1 MDNANKIENT
11 QSEKDT
17 HKSVQ
22 LFLGDELKPLEKK
35 DVSAYD
41 LVSEYEKTKKNRDK
55 SVILWIVA
63 CFVVVFLLTYG
74 LIFFIKTINNK
85 IAVNINTFNDLNLR
99 ALLDSVGR
107 TESLYTT
114 ATKKKSDLVAERESD
129 IIQAQQKRD
138 NDLFT
143 LQSVAKVYSK
153 KLYESKKESILS
165 EYKSTV
171 KEIEKSYSPLIAA
184 AEEEIKHYEVQLS
197 SYEKENLEQ
206 IKKENKLLDSQQQ
219 LNELEKKNLIAKYEA
234 QISDL
239 KLQMGAQQRLAMENQ
254 RAAVE
259 EVRRIYQA
267 KIDLLDPD
275 ARNQSE
281 VQDSIILN
289 TGIEKSEDNP
299 SNFEFNET
307 FDSSF
312 YTKGFSSISN
322 NFSDSIK
329 KSSEYLQNLNTIAS
343 RFSSIPLENTIKHY
357 VPAMQ
362 RLAYQITSV
371 MAEGEQ
377 GMQKELDSLNGYIS
391 VLNNYLESLCV
402 SKNEICNGIVVDCSN
417 KLDIKLFM
425 TKSSDSYFAKKSFV
439 DGQIRDG
446 KKVIA
451 DVTIRKDGEYYS
463 AAPKDPAK
471 VQGFMNGQKIYI
483 IVDNK

>member
-1 MDNANKIENT
+1 MD
-11 QSEKDT
+11 
-17 HKSVQ
+17 
-22 LFLGDELKPLEKK
+22 LELKPLEKK

-107 TESLYTT
+107 TESLYTA

-197 SYEKENLEQ
+197 SYEKENLDQ

-307 FDSSF
+307 FDSSL

-322 NFSDSIK
+322 NFSDSI
-329 KSSEYLQNLNTIAS
+329 Y
-343 RFSSIPLENTIKHY
+343 
-357 VPAMQ
+357 
-362 RLAYQITSV
+362 
-371 MAEGEQ
+371 
-377 GMQKELDSLNGYIS
+377 
-391 VLNNYLESLCV
+391 
-402 SKNEICNGIVVDCSN
+402 
-417 KLDIKLFM
+417 
-425 TKSSDSYFAKKSFV
+425 
-439 DGQIRDG
+439 
-446 KKVIA
+446 
-451 DVTIRKDGEYYS
+451 
-463 AAPKDPAK
+463 
-471 VQGFMNGQKIYI
+471 
-483 IVDNK
+483 